1 MRSPA
6 RCRKCTKGPGAKA
19 LPRPSARLPIK
30 QRHGSAWAGRFAAL
44 PPCVLRWCARVHFRQ
59 IRVGQQLG
67 ADVVVLTEL
76 SPGERAAVDPI
87 VALATLRRG
96 GTAVF
101 HP

>member
-1 MRSPA
+1 
-6 RCRKCTKGPGAKA
+6 
-19 LPRPSARLPIK
+19 
-30 QRHGSAWAGRFAAL
+30 
-44 PPCVLRWCARVHFRQ
+44 VHFRQ